1 MIHILYA
8 DSHYEGAHRDWIDS
22 YTARSQHHFTRLTMP
37 GGDWRW
43 RIQGGAIHLANQFLA
58 RRGTLAPI
66 DLVLLNGMV
75 SVPVFL
81 ACTRPY
87 LDTLPVAIYI
97 QENQLNYPQ
106 EGFIW
111 SNGAIVQ
118 VTSAYIADRVLFNGP
133 YLKDDFLRSLK
144 VFLDERGDYTD
155 DILERVAAKCGILL
169 RGINL
174 KDRFGDPVLDPP
186 PPQKPV
192 TFLWNHRWA
201 YEKGIDDF
209 AIALRQLHAEQI
221 PFQVILA
228 GHPWDR
234 AELVESLLQEL
245 GERVILSGLL
255 EGQNYGDA
263 LRKADVMVACSK
275 NEPLG
280 VSMIEAI
287 YMGCLPLLPA
297 RGSFPT
303 LLPSEHHD
311 LLYDGSVEQLIDRM
325 RMLALNPAARPGLAA
340 IAAAYDWSN
349 VTRQYD
355 QTFDNLTENMRL
367 RSQLR

>member
-1 MIHILYA
+1 M
-8 DSHYEGAHRDWIDS
+8 
-22 YTARSQHHFTRLTMP
+22 
-37 GGDWRW
+37 
-43 RIQGGAIHLANQFLA
+43 
-58 RRGTLAPI
+58 
-66 DLVLLNGMV
+66 
-75 SVPVFL
+75 
-81 ACTRPY
+81 
-87 LDTLPVAIYI
+87 PVAIYI

-186 PPQKPV
+186 PPKKPV

-234 AELVESLLQEL
+234 AELVENLLQEL